1 MSYNSNKSI
10 TLMSWLS
17 NLGFDKPE
25 ISYQSDHQFLTQE
38 TLRLNRGRLTNKN
51 VLTIN
56 TGVFT
61 GRSPEDRFIV
71 KDAHTENKIWWG
83 DINKPFDSS
92 AFLNLKKKIVK
103 YLDKKHLYIR
113 DAIAGTDKRHQLKLR
128 IVNEFPEHN
137 LFSGNM
143 FINPQE
149 ESLTNF
155 KPEWTIL
162 HAPEFNA
169 DPITD
174 RTRQGNFAIISF
186 SEKMIIIGGTGYTGE
201 IKKGIFSALN
211 FILPTEH
218 DTLPMHCSAN
228 IGKDGKTALFF
239 GLSGTGKT
247 TLSADPSRFLIGDDE
262 HGWTEDGSIFNFEGG
277 CYAKVINLSEEK
289 EPDIYRAIRP
299 GALLEN
305 IKLDSQNR
313 PIYKD
318 SSITPNTRVSY
329 PINHIDNLALGLGDS
344 PKHIFF
350 LTCDAYGV
358 LPPISKLN
366 PNQAA
371 YHFMSGYTAKVAGT
385 EAGVTEPKA
394 VFSACFGAPFMPLHP
409 AKYAERLKSK
419 MHGQEINVWLINTG
433 WSGGSYGVGSR
444 IPLKYTRIMIE
455 NAINGSLENAKHVKD
470 EIFGLSRI
478 ETISNIPES
487 ILDPKKSWKQPEEY
501 DRISTNLAKK
511 FNKNFEQ
518 FKSQSSKDIFLGGPI
533 LK

>member
-1 MSYNSNKSI
+1 MSYNSDK
-10 TLMSWLS
+10 TTPLMSWLS
-17 NLGFDKPE
+17 KLGFDNPE
-25 ISYQSDHQFLTQE
+25 VSYQSDHQFLTQE
-38 TLRLNRGRLTNKN
+38 TVRLKRGRLTHTK
-51 VLTIN
+51 VLAIN
-56 TGVFT
+56 TGTFT

-71 KDAHTENKIWWG
+71 KDTNTENKIWWG
-83 DINKPFDSS
+83 DINKPFDTNS
-92 AFLNLKKKIVK
+92 FLNLKKKIVSHLK
-103 YLDKKHLYIR
+103 TKHLYIR
-113 DAIAGTDKRHQLKLR
+113 DAFAGADKRHKIKLR
-128 IVNEFPEHN
+128 IINEFPEHN
-137 LFSGNM
+137 LFAGNM

-155 KPEWTIL
+155 APEWTIL
-162 HAPEFNA
+162 HAPAFKA
-169 DPITD
+169 DPKVD
-174 RTRQGNFAIISF
+174 KTRQGNFAIISF

-201 IKKGIFSALN
+201 IKKSIFSVLN

-218 DTLPMHCSAN
+218 NTLPMHCSAN
-228 IGKDGKTALFF
+228 IGRDGETALFF

-277 CYAKVINLSEEK
+277 CYAKVINLSEEN

-305 IKLDSQNR
+305 VKLDSEDR
-313 PIYKD
+313 PLYED

-329 PINHIDNLALGLGDS
+329 PINHIDNLALGLGNS
-344 PKHIFF
+344 PRHIFF

-419 MHGQEINVWLINTG
+419 MDGKELNIWLINTG

-444 IPLKYTRIMIE
+444 IPLNYTRAMIE
-455 NAINGSLENAKHVKD
+455 NALSGSLKDAKYIKD
-470 EIFGLSRI
+470 EIFGLNRVQS
-478 ETISNIPES
+478 ISNIPED
-487 ILDPKKSWKQPEEY
+487 ILDPKKSWKNPEEY
-501 DRISTNLAKK
+501 DKIAINLAKK
-511 FNKNFEQ
+511 FNKNFDQ
-518 FKSQSSKDIFLGGPI
+518 FESQSSEDILLGGPI

>member
-1 MSYNSNKSI
+1 MSYNSDK
-10 TLMSWLS
+10 TTPLMSWLS
-17 NLGFDKPE
+17 KLGFDNPE
-25 ISYQSDHQFLTQE
+25 VSYQSDHQFLTQE
-38 TLRLNRGRLTNKN
+38 TVRLKRGRLTHKK
-51 VLTIN
+51 VLAIN
-56 TGVFT
+56 TGTFT

-71 KDAHTENKIWWG
+71 KDTNTENKIWWG
-83 DINKPFDSS
+83 DINKPFDTNS
-92 AFLNLKKKIVK
+92 FLNLKKKIVSHLK
-103 YLDKKHLYIR
+103 TKHLYIR
-113 DAIAGTDKRHQLKLR
+113 DAFAGADKRHKIKLR
-128 IVNEFPEHN
+128 IINEFPEHN
-137 LFSGNM
+137 LFAGNM

-155 KPEWTIL
+155 APEWTIL
-162 HAPEFNA
+162 HAPAFKA
-169 DPITD
+169 DPKVD
-174 RTRQGNFAIISF
+174 KTRQGNFAIISF

-201 IKKGIFSALN
+201 IKKSIFSVLN

-218 DTLPMHCSAN
+218 NTLPMHCSAN
-228 IGKDGKTALFF
+228 IGRDGETALFF

-277 CYAKVINLSEEK
+277 CYAKVINLSEEN

-305 IKLDSQNR
+305 VKLDSEDR
-313 PIYKD
+313 PLYED

-329 PINHIDNLALGLGDS
+329 PINHIDNLALGLGNS
-344 PKHIFF
+344 PRHIFF

-419 MHGQEINVWLINTG
+419 MDGKELNIWLINTG

-444 IPLKYTRIMIE
+444 MPLNYTRAMIE
-455 NAINGSLENAKHVKD
+455 NALSGSLKDAKYIKD
-470 EIFGLSRI
+470 EIFGLNRVQS
-478 ETISNIPES
+478 ISNIPED
-487 ILDPKKSWKQPEEY
+487 ILDPKKSWKNPEEY
-501 DRISTNLAKK
+501 DKIAINLAKK
-511 FNKNFEQ
+511 FNKNFDQ
-518 FKSQSSKDIFLGGPI
+518 FESQSSEDILLGGPI

>member
-1 MSYNSNKSI
+1 
-10 TLMSWLS
+10 MSWLS

-186 SEKMIIIGGTGYTGE
+186 SEKMII
-201 IKKGIFSALN
+201 
-211 FILPTEH
+211 
-218 DTLPMHCSAN
+218 
-228 IGKDGKTALFF
+228 
-239 GLSGTGKT
+239 
-247 TLSADPSRFLIGDDE
+247 
-262 HGWTEDGSIFNFEGG
+262 
-277 CYAKVINLSEEK
+277 
-289 EPDIYRAIRP
+289 
-299 GALLEN
+299 
-305 IKLDSQNR
+305 KLQ
-313 PIYKD
+313 
-318 SSITPNTRVSY
+318 SY
-329 PINHIDNLALGLGDS
+329 
-344 PKHIFF
+344 
-350 LTCDAYGV
+350 
-358 LPPISKLN
+358 
-366 PNQAA
+366 
-371 YHFMSGYTAKVAGT
+371 
-385 EAGVTEPKA
+385 
-394 VFSACFGAPFMPLHP
+394 
-409 AKYAERLKSK
+409 
-419 MHGQEINVWLINTG
+419 
-433 WSGGSYGVGSR
+433 
-444 IPLKYTRIMIE
+444 
-455 NAINGSLENAKHVKD
+455 
-470 EIFGLSRI
+470 
-478 ETISNIPES
+478 
-487 ILDPKKSWKQPEEY
+487 
-501 DRISTNLAKK
+501 
-511 FNKNFEQ
+511 
-518 FKSQSSKDIFLGGPI
+518 
-533 LK
+533 